1 MPTQVVPVI
10 TGIVAVF
17 IAFIAFIIAVGWAAL
32 KTALP
37 RHGQNDRA

>member
-10 TGIVAVF
+10 TGIVAV
-17 IAFIAFIIAVGWAAL
+17 FIAFIIAVGWAAL